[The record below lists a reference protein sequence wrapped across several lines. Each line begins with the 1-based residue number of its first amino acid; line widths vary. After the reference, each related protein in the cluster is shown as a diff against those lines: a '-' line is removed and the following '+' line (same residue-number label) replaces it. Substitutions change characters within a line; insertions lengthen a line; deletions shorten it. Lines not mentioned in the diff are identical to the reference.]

1 MANWIAAAALG
12 PLLNGIVIGVALAA
26 AVWLLFH
33 LLPRT
38 NATTRYAVWSA
49 TLVAIAFLPV
59 LMAAAPEFLAVCRGL
74 IQAYE
79 FGLKNGGS
87 VRWEDMDDVH
97 RMALAAVE
105 GLGEKSG

>member
-1 MANWIAAAALG
+1 MHTPGPWICDWLDDE
-12 PLLNGIVIGVALAA
+12 NGWVLDSDGNYLATICTEDEEGRFETSPERRA
-26 AVWLLFH
+26 G
-33 LLPRT
+33 
-38 NATTRYAVWSA
+38 NAR
-49 TLVAIAFLPV
+49 